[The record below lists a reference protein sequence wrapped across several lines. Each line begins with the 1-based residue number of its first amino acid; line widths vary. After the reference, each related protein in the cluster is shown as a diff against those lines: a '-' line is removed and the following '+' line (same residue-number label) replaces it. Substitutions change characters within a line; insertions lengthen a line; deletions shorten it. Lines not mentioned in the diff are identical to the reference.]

1 MERDQKRLNLEGLVK
16 KLRSV
21 TLAVQ
26 IMPFVY
32 SALYIISISLYWTDN
47 PILLAVLDTLFYV
60 SPITVTEFYIL
71 SNALRLCKWHKAA
84 CILPVTPQVAVLVD
98 KTVVNLSAHAVEAC
112 LITSVIMVSVL
123 LISAYKV
130 FIYGR

>member
-1 MERDQKRLNLEGLVK
+1 
-16 KLRSV
+16 
-21 TLAVQ
+21 
-26 IMPFVY
+26 MPFIY
-32 SALYIISISLYWTDN
+32 SALYIIALSLYWTDN

-98 KTVVNLSAHAVEAC
+98 KVAVNLSVHAVEAC
-112 LITSVIMVSVL
+112 LLVSGVMTLIL

>member
-1 MERDQKRLNLEGLVK
+1 MERDPGKLNLEGLVK

-26 IMPFVY
+26 IMPFIY
-32 SALYIISISLYWTDN
+32 SALYIIALSLYWTDN
-47 PILLAVLDTLFYV
+47 SFLVTVLDTLFYV
-60 SPITVTEFYIL
+60 SPVTAAEFCIL
-71 SNALRLCKWHKAA
+71 SKALRLCKWHKAA
-84 CILPVTPQVAVLVD
+84 CILPVTPQVAVLMD
-98 KTVVNLSAHAVEAC
+98 KSVLHLSAHAVGAC